1 MQYVAPNSD
10 LSRLTSMNRA
20 IRTAASAQLAGEQV
34 LDAALL
40 ADVTAHYTAYR
51 TAYDEVELMLSRRK
65 LETAESEIAI
75 EQLKMFLN
83 HMWTAVYNRAKRD
96 GHPVNVLGYYKLNS
110 DGTRPSPRGRDEWIE
125 MATSVL
131 NGDANAVLDGYPPIV
146 GPSAIELQAVL
157 DDAHKERDD
166 IPMADK
172 KYDKAQ
178 AAVADLRPRADEL
191 IRDVRDVVQFSARKM
206 DTASQRRI
214 LRAYGARY
222 YYLPGEK
229 VDEGDETAVGE
240 GDS

>member
-20 IRTAASAQLAGEQV
+20 IRTAASAQLADEQI
-34 LDAALL
+34 LDAVLL
-40 ADVTAHYTAYR
+40 ADVTTHYTAYR
-51 TAYDEVELMLSRRK
+51 AAYDEVELMLSRRK
-65 LETAESEIAI
+65 RETAESEIAI
-75 EQLKMFLN
+75 ERLKIFVN
-83 HMWTAVYNRAKRD
+83 HMWTAVYNRAKRE
-96 GHPVNVLGYYKLNS
+96 GHAVDVLGYYKLNN
-110 DGTRPSPRGRDEWIE
+110 DGTRPTLRGRDEWIE
-125 MATSVL
+125 MAESVIT
-131 NGDANAVLDGYPPIV
+131 GDANAVLDGYPPMNC
-146 GPSAIELQAVL
+146 PSAVELQAVL
-157 DDAHKERDD
+157 TSAHKERDD

-206 DTASQRRI
+206 DAASQRRI

-222 YYLPGEK
+222 YYLPGET

-240 GDS
+240 GEA